1 MGLAKSSRMGTL
13 RTHTSREARR
23 SRERVLTKSHQPS
36 FMQASFNLRSPIT
49 LIFQPSSQRNVLNLL
64 FNSLLFHA

>member
-1 MGLAKSSRMGTL
+1 MIFCGDVARACQVASAARASTL
-13 RTHTSREARR
+13 QA
-23 SRERVLTKSHQPS
+23 LILS

-49 LIFQPSSQRNVLNLL
+49 LIFQPSQRNVLNLL